1 MSERQ
6 RRGTATTKAESF
18 SKVSAKQRLEDDGV
32 GVGVGVD
39 VSGEEERALV
49 QRL

>member
-32 GVGVGVD
+32 GVGVD